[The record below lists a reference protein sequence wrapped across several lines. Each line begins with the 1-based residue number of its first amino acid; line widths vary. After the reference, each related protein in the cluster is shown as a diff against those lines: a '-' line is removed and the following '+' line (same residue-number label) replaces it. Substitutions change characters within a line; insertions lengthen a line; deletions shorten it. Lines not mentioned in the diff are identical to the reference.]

1 MKILRATAF
10 MLSLVLLAAQPV
22 AASIISDGS
31 SGAFRPTSDFTLD
44 LSGATLPQYSSV
56 IIDAGIRLS
65 ILTPANGAFGNLL
78 AANDIFIDGII
89 DAGSG
94 SLGLLAG
101 NQIILGSGSQLI
113 AGSLNIAGT
122 PILNSGTI
130 SVIGVT
136 INGRTS
142 SGSSVLPDSN
152 AGAVV
157 LSGPN
162 AGTISIGTGSGIAD
176 RVLVDRGSVALRGG
190 TLQLTD
196 PPVLSIPG
204 IITVGDGGLT
214 DLNSGSGALGSITL
228 VAIPEPATLLLLLPG
243 LVFLVRRPGRRECI

>member
-22 AASIISDGS
+22 AASIISNGS

-56 IIDAGIRLS
+56 TIDAGIRLS
-65 ILTPANGAFGNLL
+65 ILTPADGAFGNLL

-122 PILNSGTI
+122 PILNFGTI
-130 SVIGVT
+130 
-136 INGRTS
+136 NARTS

-162 AGTISIGTGSGIAD
+162 AGIGTGSGISD
-176 RVLVDRGSVALRGG
+176 RVLVDRGSVVLRGG

-204 IITVGDGGLT
+204 TITAGDGGLI
-214 DLNSGSGALGSITL
+214 DLSSGSGALDSITL
-228 VAIPEPATLLLLLPG
+228 VAVTIPEPSTLLLLLPG
-243 LVFLVRRPGRRECI
+243 LVFLARRPGRRERV